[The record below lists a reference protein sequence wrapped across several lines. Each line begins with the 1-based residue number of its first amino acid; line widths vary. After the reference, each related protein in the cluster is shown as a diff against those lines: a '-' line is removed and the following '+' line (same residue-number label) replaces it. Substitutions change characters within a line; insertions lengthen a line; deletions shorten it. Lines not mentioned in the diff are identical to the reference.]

1 MWARN
6 VTHSHAFLP
15 GSVQKTE
22 LWRAI
27 FTAQSYF
34 TGSSSEPGLMQELCL
49 ATLFSARA
57 LALCNSPSLVNP
69 PEEGLS
75 LSGIGHNLA
84 PTPLEP
90 SCLASGQDA
99 KEWAITSGYHSG

>member
-1 MWARN
+1 MVVYWPTR
-6 VTHSHAFLP
+6 TWFSKSMLLKLRQPLP
-15 GSVQKTE
+15 
-22 LWRAI
+22 
-27 FTAQSYF
+27 
-34 TGSSSEPGLMQELCL
+34 
-49 ATLFSARA
+49 
-57 LALCNSPSLVNP
+57 VNP